1 MSITN
6 LLLIDSSITDYHIFV
21 NSVNSSTIP
30 IVYSS
35 ATTREEILV
44 SLSEYTSIDRIG
56 IAFSN
61 STNVLFLEGETFFN
75 DPLEPFSNNT
85 NFIIQ
90 IIQQFNVSHI
100 DYLACSTLNLPEW
113 FNYYTRITEQ
123 TGVVVGASDDNT
135 GNILYGGDWVLESTG
150 QDIEMIYFT
159 QNIEYY
165 TYLLDSNKSNF
176 SVMMKQDNTIHFTGN
191 SANENTQ
198 EGNTSLR
205 KTLTKVSGIDGLTI
219 TQIAGGN
226 DHAAILMNNGDVYMC
241 GRNNTGACLFPDLI
255 SRGSFTKIPNATGL
269 LPIAVECGSSTT
281 YLLMNDVSGSIY
293 SVGVNNLGQLGVGS
307 TYSYTSTLQLMPNSS
322 GKKPVSIKA
331 GQDYLIITMSDN
343 SLYGAGSN
351 PRGQIGNGPNPTLT
365 MREII
370 LPVGRTPLQVS
381 CGRDYSA
388 ALMADASGN
397 KSVYSIGFNNFGQ
410 LGIDVSGGQY
420 NTYQLMLMPPGLTP
434 VSISCSVGNYYTLVL
449 MNNGSVYG
457 TGANNNG
464 FLGIAPGNVT
474 RQQRLQPMQMPAGL
488 TATSISAGGGGPIV
502 FMNNGTVYGC
512 GENTYG
518 QLGLGNY
525 DNPKTTLELM
535 PMPSGLSPTQI
546 IAGFRMNFVQMNNS
560 TLYAVGYNNQGQCGV
575 GSFGPTNQGFSQIR
589 PFNFVPIM
597 VEYGTGHMVVLTTTG
612 IYANGLNTNG
622 QLGLGN
628 TTTPVTTLSLMQNT
642 TGLTPIAIACGAS
655 HTAVLMSDAS
665 GSIYGTGLNSNGQ
678 LGIATGNV
686 TQQTTLAAGSKMQSV
701 AGKTPKAINC
711 GNSYTVVLMTDNTI
725 YGTGLNSNGQLGI
738 ASGNMTQQTTLQ
750 LMQNV
755 PTKTP
760 FEVACGA
767 SHTVVLMTDGT
778 IYGTGLN
785 SNGQLGIA
793 TGNVTQQTVLQLMQ
807 AVPGKTPKDIA
818 CGTSHTIVLMTDGTI
833 YGTGLNTN
841 GQLGIATGNV
851 TQQTTLQLM
860 QAVAGKTPIA
870 ISGGTGTTFV
880 LMSDG
885 SLYGTG
891 IQSSGQL
898 GLGLGQETYQAQ
910 FTTLQEITTISS
922 VRRLPSSNIYLN
934 SPNIQMICF
943 KRDSQILTDKG
954 YIPIQYLRKGDLVK
968 TVSNGY
974 VPIHMLGKRDMYHV
988 AATNRISD
996 QLYVCTNDAY
1006 PEVFEPLVMTGCHSV
1021 LVKTFANDTERKR
1034 TIEVNGNTYVTDRH
1048 YRLPVCVDERAKVY
1062 DKRGIHTIYHISLE
1076 NIDYYMNYGIYANG
1090 LLVETCSKRFLKEL
1104 SNMEIL

>member
-6 LLLIDSSITDYHIFV
+6 LLLIDSSIKDYHIFV
-21 NSVNSSTIP
+21 SSVNSSTIP
-30 IVYSS
+30 LLYSND
-35 ATTREEILV
+35 TTREELLN
-44 SLSEYTSIDRIG
+44 SLGNFTSFTRIG

-61 STNVLFLEGETFFN
+61 SINVLFLEGEPFFN

-85 NFIIQ
+85 NFIISL
-90 IIQQFNVSHI
+90 IHQFNVSHI

-113 FNYYTRITEQ
+113 FNYYTKITDQ
-123 TGVVVGASDDNT
+123 TGVIIGASDDNT

-150 QDIEMIYFT
+150 QDIELIYFT

-176 SVMMKQDNTIHFTGN
+176 SVMIKQDNTIHFTGDSTN
-191 SANENTQ
+191 QNFPVGDS
-198 EGNTSLR
+198 SLR

-219 TQIAGGN
+219 SQIAGGN

-241 GRNNTGACLFPDLI
+241 GRNNTGACVFPDLFP
-255 SRGSFTKIPNATGL
+255 RGSFTKIPNGTGL
-269 LPIAVECGSSTT
+269 LPIAVACGSSTT

-322 GKKPVSIKA
+322 GKRPVSIVA

-351 PRGQIGNGPNPTLT
+351 PRGQIGNGTNPTLT

-381 CGRDYSA
+381 CGRDFSA

-397 KSVYSIGFNNFGQ
+397 KSVYGIGYNNFGQ

-420 NTYQLMLMPPGLTP
+420 NTYQLMLMPAGLTP
-434 VSISCSVGNYYTLVL
+434 VSISCSVGNYYILVL

-457 TGANNNG
+457 TGANNSG

-474 RQQRLQPMQMPAGL
+474 QQKRLQPMQMPTGL

-518 QLGLGNY
+518 QLGLGDY
-525 DNPKTTLELM
+525 VTPKTTLQLM

-546 IAGFRMNFVQMNNS
+546 IAGFRMNFVQMNNGDI
-560 TLYAVGYNNQGQCGV
+560 YAVGYNNQGQCGV
-575 GSFGPTNQGFSQIR
+575 GSVGAVYRGFTKIT
-589 PFNFVPIM
+589 PFNFVPVM
-597 VEYGTGHMVVLTTTG
+597 VEYGTGHMVVLTTNG

-628 TTTPVTTLSLMQNT
+628 TTTPVTTLSTMINT
-642 TGLTPIAIACGAS
+642 TGLTPIAIACGSS
-655 HTAVLMSDAS
+655 HTVVLMNDAP
-665 GSIYGTGLNSNGQ
+665 GSIYSTGLNSNGQ
-678 LGIATGNV
+678 LGIAVGNV
-686 TQQTTLAAGSKMQSV
+686 TQQTSLAAGSKMQSV

-738 ASGNMTQQTTLQ
+738 ASGNVTQQTTLQ
-750 LMQNV
+750 LMQSV
-755 PTKTP
+755 AGKTP

-807 AVPGKTPKDIA
+807 SVPGKTPKDIA
-818 CGTSHTIVLMTDGTI
+818 CGASHTIVLMTDGTI

-860 QAVAGKTPIA
+860 QGVPGETPIA
-870 ISGGTGTTFV
+870 ISAGTATTFV

-891 IQSSGQL
+891 IQSSGQI

-910 FTTLQEITTISS
+910 FTTLQEIKTISS
-922 VRRLPSSNIYLN
+922 VRRLPSSSVYLN

-954 YIPIQYLRKGDLVK
+954 YIPIQYLRVGDLVK

-988 AATNRISD
+988 AAKNRIND
-996 QLYVCTNDAY
+996 QLYVCTSDAY

-1062 DKRGIHTIYHISLE
+1062 EKRGIHTIYHISLE